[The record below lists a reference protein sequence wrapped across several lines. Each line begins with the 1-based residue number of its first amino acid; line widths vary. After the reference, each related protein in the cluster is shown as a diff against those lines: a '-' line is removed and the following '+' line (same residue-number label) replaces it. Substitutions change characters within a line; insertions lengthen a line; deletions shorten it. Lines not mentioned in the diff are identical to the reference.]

1 MAEFGWMRRFFA
13 LRQSIKV
20 FLKVQYF
27 LVKRN
32 VREADIY
39 QIVGGLH
46 FVSLDG
52 REMCYSVFLEKLGSI
67 IGNVVIKQSTICW
80 LII

>member
-1 MAEFGWMRRFFA
+1 MVGYDWMRRFFA
-13 LRQSIKV
+13 LHQSIRNSSNGRC
-20 FLKVQYF
+20 F

-32 VREADIY
+32 VRVAGIS
-39 QIVGGLH
+39 QIIGGLH

-67 IGNVVIKQSTICW
+67 IGNAVIKQLTICW